1 MYPGNNKQVQKYHNF
16 KFEKNVTLINL
27 DEKKVLKKVNSQRL
41 KTLKKKHFSLNENT
55 LRSHFFN
62 FWIRIF

>member
-27 DEKKVLKKVNSQRL
+27 DEESAQKSEFATVENF
-41 KTLKKKHFSLNENT
+41 KKKHFSLNENT